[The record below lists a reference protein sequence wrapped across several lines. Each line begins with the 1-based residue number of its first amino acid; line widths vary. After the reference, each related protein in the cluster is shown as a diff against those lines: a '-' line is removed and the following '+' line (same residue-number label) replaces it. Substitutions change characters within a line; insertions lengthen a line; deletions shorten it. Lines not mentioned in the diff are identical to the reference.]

1 MQDALIASDI
11 ISWDVLMGRAVSA
24 ELFMMKES
32 INATIKLFLQSGDI
46 LETLL
51 FPTQVKDLA
60 IVSHFNE

>member
-1 MQDALIASDI
+1 MA
-11 ISWDVLMGRAVSA
+11 RAVSA

-51 FPTQVKDLA
+51 FLTQVKDLA

>member
-1 MQDALIASDI
+1 MCWWA
-11 ISWDVLMGRAVSA
+11 AVSA